1 MKVLCIDDSNRP
13 SKIPIENWIQKDK
26 VYTVIEV
33 KNMGLQKD
41 TMGYK
46 LAEIELPENCFP
58 YEYFSSK
65 RFGFIVEVVDENK
78 ELSTEGAELEL
89 F

>member
-13 SKIPIENWIQKDK
+13 SKIPVENWIQKDK

-46 LAEIELPENCFP
+46 LAEIELPEKCFP